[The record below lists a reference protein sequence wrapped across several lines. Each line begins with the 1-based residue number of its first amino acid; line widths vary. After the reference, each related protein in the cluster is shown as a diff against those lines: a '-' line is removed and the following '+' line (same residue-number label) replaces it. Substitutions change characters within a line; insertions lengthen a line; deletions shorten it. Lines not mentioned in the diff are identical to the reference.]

1 MAAVFKR
8 ELKSYFTTPVGFI
21 ILAAFYFFLGLYFEM
36 IYSYGS
42 PDVPYVINVMYSIA
56 IFATPIITM
65 RLLSEDRRQK
75 VDQVLFTSPVT
86 ITGVVMGKF
95 LAALA
100 LYAIAFAPTVIF
112 EIIVASYVSVNLL
125 TFLYSLLGALL
136 LGAALIAI
144 GMFISSLTESPALSA
159 ILSLVINIV
168 VLYMGS
174 FASMVKSSFF
184 VKIFES
190 LAFLTVFENFSTEI
204 FSVPDVVYFLSIT
217 VAFIFLSVRSLEKR
231 RWA

>member
-1 MAAVFKR
+1 MVAVFKR

-144 GMFISSLTESPALSA
+144 GMFISSLT
-159 ILSLVINIV
+159 
-168 VLYMGS
+168 
-174 FASMVKSSFF
+174 
-184 VKIFES
+184 
-190 LAFLTVFENFSTEI
+190 
-204 FSVPDVVYFLSIT
+204 
-217 VAFIFLSVRSLEKR
+217 
-231 RWA
+231 